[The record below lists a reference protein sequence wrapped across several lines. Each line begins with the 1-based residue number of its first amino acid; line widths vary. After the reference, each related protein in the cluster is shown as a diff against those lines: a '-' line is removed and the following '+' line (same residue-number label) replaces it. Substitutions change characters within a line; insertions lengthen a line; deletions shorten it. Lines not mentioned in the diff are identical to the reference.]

1 MRKLLGV
8 VVLSFLVAALLPMSA
23 SATHSNGQ
31 GPGKDFISGSARGPV
46 PTPCGTPIAHFH
58 ANGQSVLGDGG
69 ATGQF
74 FTDIDFTTLPAGNC
88 LGFTS
93 ATFDGDVTCVHA
105 TSPSGASPGFP
116 ENAANWGGAINNVL
130 LQPGNVPGIPGL
142 LAPGMGILSRH
153 VDNGSPGKGSD
164 RAVGFPTPVPPLS
177 CPVIPFTSSPII
189 QGNLIVHDGATDAP

>member
-8 VVLSFLVAALLPMSA
+8 LVVSLFAAAVVPSMAL
-23 SATHSNGQ
+23 ATHSNGQ
-31 GPGKDFISGSARGPV
+31 GPGKDFISGAAKGPV

-58 ANGQSVLGDGG
+58 ANGQSILGDGA

-88 LGFTS
+88 LGFTE

-105 TSPSGASPGFP
+105 TSPTGASPGFP
-116 ENAANWGGAINNVL
+116 ENAANWGGVINNVVL
-130 LQPGNVPGIPGL
+130 NPGNVPGIPGL
-142 LAPGMGILSRH
+142 LAPGMGVLSRH
-153 VDNGSPGKGSD
+153 VDNGEPGRGSD

-177 CPVIPFTSSPII
+177 CPVTPFTTSPIV